1 MLKPFYTLI
10 AFLTIGA
17 YTYGQ
22 ENLAQILNMQ
32 SSPKIY
38 AAKKTQEPILI
49 DGIANEAAWEEALWS
64 DDFID
69 IEGNIKPKPRFDTK
83 VKMLWDDKYLYIYA
97 QLEEPHIWGTL
108 TEHDAIIY
116 HDNDFEVFIK
126 PSEHQSLYYEIEVNA
141 LNTIMDLIMAKPYRL
156 GGEAIMHWDVKN
168 LKSAVHIEGTLN
180 NPNDID
186 QYWSVEMA
194 IPFTSISSFGRT
206 STPKFNDFWHINF
219 SRVQWQ
225 HSIQNGQYK
234 RKTENGKR
242 LAEDNWVWSPI
253 GIINMH
259 YPEKWGYIQFTDN
272 VKTNDLAKS
281 HRIEQV
287 AWDIYYLQ
295 QLYSQSTRAKYSGK
309 LESLPSFDKVLKSK
323 MAGIK
328 HTITINK
335 DKTLYKIEL
344 TDTNNHLKVTIDN
357 FGNYTI
363 CDEISISQNLQKHR

>member
-64 DDFID
+64 DDFVD

-141 LNTIMDLIMAKPYRL
+141 LNTIMDLMMAKPYRL

-206 STPKFNDFWHINF
+206 STPKVNDFWHINF

-234 RKTENGKR
+234 RKVENGKR

-309 LESLPSFDKVLKSK
+309 LESLPGFDKVLKSK

-335 DKTLYKIEL
+335 SKTLYKIEL

-363 CDEISISQNLQKHR
+363 SDEISM